1 MNLLTT
7 VPDFIRVWFCLTLAS
22 LNVQT
27 ENYFHVC
34 WRCSFHKRK
43 LNEILKTFTQI
54 SIKLYLFL
62 SEFSMLQGNVF

>member
-7 VPDFIRVWFCLTLAS
+7 VPDFIPVWFCLTLAS

-34 WRCSFHKRK
+34 WRSSFRKRK

>member
-7 VPDFIRVWFCLTLAS
+7 VPDFICVWFCLTLAS

-27 ENYFHVC
+27 ENYFHVW
-34 WRCSFHKRK
+34 WRCSFRKRK